1 MHADAAPVQ
10 PLAAPCVAL
19 FALLM
24 PYKRAPRSQMDAAF
38 SERRMEKSPDLSLI
52 STRTPLFD
60 PLKSNC
66 LAWINPAGRA
76 EPIGTHQS
84 K

>member
-24 PYKRAPRSQMDAAF
+24 PHKRAPRSQMAAVF
-38 SERRMEKSPDLSLI
+38 SERRMEKSSDRLADLDKDARVLSIKEQL
-52 STRTPLFD
+52 P
-60 PLKSNC
+60 C
-66 LAWINPAGRA
+66 LDKPCRAGRA
-76 EPIGTHQS
+76 DRDSPV
-84 K
+84 